1 MSMFT
6 GQRHTQQRFFACG
19 ISDCETTSGGSTHS
33 LFECFYLSVLVNVKS
48 HQSHRPPSP
57 NATNEMS
64 PITACF
70 NFNLIKTQRIKET
83 HTTAHTHKTHNT
95 LFCLYI
101 YIWNPRNTMSHIVNA
116 PTRQT
121 IPDHNWQP
129 HRNRVAG
136 HHSICLHAQFN
147 MITVQGTIIVLKLKC
162 NLSSTGQGDAV

>member
-6 GQRHTQQRFFACG
+6 GQRHTQQRFFTCG

-101 YIWNPRNTMSHIVNA
+101 YIYGTPETQWVILLMLLRGRLYQIIIGSHTEIV
-116 PTRQT
+116 
-121 IPDHNWQP
+121 WQDIIQY
-129 HRNRVAG
+129 AYM
-136 HHSICLHAQFN
+136 HSLTWSQF
-147 MITVQGTIIVLKLKC
+147 KER
-162 NLSSTGQGDAV
+162 